1 MNEETA
7 LSAVSVNLVAV
18 KGQCRHSLSLHASED
33 SAGNKKN
40 NPAYLNSSV
49 TYFPLLTC
57 FVMIFSHG
65 KTIVSE
71 TVFTPSRWNQSEQC
85 VQQNAVAHFRRGEPS
100 NFEPCADRTVIARV
114 AGGNSRLNV
123 LMDVVA
129 RPSANRVLIDGER
142 DHLLSDRRLRLA
154 KSDAF
159 LAYN

>member
-1 MNEETA
+1 VNEETA

-71 TVFTPSRWNQSEQC
+71 TFSLQAAGTKASNVFSKTPWRTS
-85 VQQNAVAHFRRGEPS
+85 GEASQATS
-100 NFEPCADRTVIARV
+100 N
-114 AGGNSRLNV
+114 
-123 LMDVVA
+123 
-129 RPSANRVLIDGER
+129 
-142 DHLLSDRRLRLA
+142 LA
-154 KSDAF
+154 QIGP
-159 LAYN
+159 